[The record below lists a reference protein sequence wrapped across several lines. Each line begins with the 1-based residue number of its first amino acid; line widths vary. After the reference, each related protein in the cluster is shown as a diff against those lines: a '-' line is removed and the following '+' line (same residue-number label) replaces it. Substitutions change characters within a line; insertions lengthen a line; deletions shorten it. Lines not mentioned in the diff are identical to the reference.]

1 MRASDIVEPAPT
13 VSEDATVLDAIRLV
27 AVEGQP
33 GVVVVDADGRL
44 RAVLPASQVMRLL
57 IPGYVRD
64 DLSLARMWDEAH
76 ADDLARVLAS
86 TALREVMPA
95 YREVP
100 TVDADATLMEVA
112 AVMAAGFAWVA
123 GSDRALALLIP
134 DPARQLWVGTLK
146 GTLFVAVTGLVLFVL
161 ELKIVSHGLL
171 TLGGIACVVFGSMML
186 FPGPIP
192 ELRLPLAVVLPGALV
207 LAGGCAIAVRLALRA
222 QRERVTTGAE
232 GLCGEVGTATSPLD
246 PEGKVS
252 VHGEIWSAVAQGGA
266 YRDRDGRPRHRCG
279 ARGLLHRAAR
289 R

>member
-33 GVVVVDADGRL
+33 GVVVVAADGRL

-112 AVMAAGFAWVA
+112 AVMAAERTPLVPVIAADGILGVVTA
-123 GSDRALALLIP
+123 GGLLRAALA
-134 DPARQLWVGTLK
+134 R
-146 GTLFVAVTGLVLFVL
+146 
-161 ELKIVSHGLL
+161 
-171 TLGGIACVVFGSMML
+171 
-186 FPGPIP
+186 
-192 ELRLPLAVVLPGALV
+192 
-207 LAGGCAIAVRLALRA
+207 
-222 QRERVTTGAE
+222 
-232 GLCGEVGTATSPLD
+232 
-246 PEGKVS
+246 
-252 VHGEIWSAVAQGGA
+252 
-266 YRDRDGRPRHRCG
+266 
-279 ARGLLHRAAR
+279 
-289 R
+289 